1 MGTQQDPK
9 ELLLGSQ
16 LSEFPSTQARH
27 TPLPQD
33 LMSLQP
39 LATLLDSEPR
49 STPPDGH
56 ALTFI

>member
-1 MGTQQDPK
+1 MGTQEDPK

-16 LSEFPSTQARH
+16 LSEFPSTQAHH

>member
-1 MGTQQDPK
+1 MGTQEDPK

-33 LMSLQP
+33 LMSLA